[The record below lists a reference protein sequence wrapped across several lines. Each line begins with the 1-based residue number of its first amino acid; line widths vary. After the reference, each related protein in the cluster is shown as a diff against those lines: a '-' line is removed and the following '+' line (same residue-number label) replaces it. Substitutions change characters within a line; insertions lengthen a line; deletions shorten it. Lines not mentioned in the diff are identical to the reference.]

1 MGVDLLPGLE
11 PNKVVPGALVDSEAL
26 VNVTESAIRVVRRAD
41 SVLEYLTLLDGP
53 AIGIPHE
60 EMDMNR
66 RVVERVGREMKR
78 LGLSEPDSLFHA
90 LWMLEDVLRS
100 EGSHHA
106 KELDHCFLQALAAEG
121 FLVWYGV
128 HDASLLESLEELTKL
143 KEFVEREHVPREQR
157 LETAVVLRQAIG
169 ERDAGEARRAAFEE
183 TQKRAASTKLETFK
197 TLAELYYRQWQTV
210 LHSRAVLQKI
220 IAALET

>member
-106 KELDHCFLQALAAEG
+106 
-121 FLVWYGV
+121 
-128 HDASLLESLEELTKL
+128 
-143 KEFVEREHVPREQR
+143 
-157 LETAVVLRQAIG
+157 
-169 ERDAGEARRAAFEE
+169 
-183 TQKRAASTKLETFK
+183 
-197 TLAELYYRQWQTV
+197 
-210 LHSRAVLQKI
+210 
-220 IAALET
+220 